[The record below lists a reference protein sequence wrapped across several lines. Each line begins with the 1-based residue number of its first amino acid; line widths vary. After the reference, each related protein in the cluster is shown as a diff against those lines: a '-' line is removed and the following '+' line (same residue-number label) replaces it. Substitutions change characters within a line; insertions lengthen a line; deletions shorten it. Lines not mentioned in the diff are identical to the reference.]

1 MSRFEDQVAIVTGA
15 ATGIGHGIAKRLSAE
30 GARVLIVD
38 IDAALG
44 EGSASELADA
54 GADIRLEIGDVAEP
68 GVAEAA
74 CRRAVDAWGRIDI
87 LVNNAGIGGINRNI
101 WELPVEE
108 MDRVY
113 RTNLRGVYVFC
124 RAVIPHMLERD
135 YGRIVNIASVAG
147 KEGNP
152 RMVPYSA
159 TKAAVIALTKSVGK
173 ELADTGVRVNCVTP
187 AVVETRI
194 LNEFTPAQ
202 VEYMLGRIPMGRFGE
217 IDEVAAMVAWLSSA
231 ECSFIPHRRGLR
243 RHGRT
248 LDVLGSRGL
257 DSVRGCMVSSEST
270 QYVVV
275 RRLPLLTSLGS
286 HHTCAPFPPSPKPV
300 YPVV

>member
-231 ECSFIPHRRGLR
+231 ECSFSTGAVFDVTG
-243 RHGRT
+243 GR
-248 LDVLGSRGL
+248 
-257 DSVRGCMVSSEST
+257 ST
-270 QYVVV
+270 Y
-275 RRLPLLTSLGS
+275 
-286 HHTCAPFPPSPKPV
+286 
-300 YPVV
+300 